1 MATVYRRP
9 ESKFWYGRVQ
19 RGGKDLRKPLKT
31 TSRPLADKRLK
42 KWVEELDNI
51 AWGDKP
57 RRTYDEAMESF
68 LLKHVPTLKPTSQT
82 RYFVSARMLTPHFEG
97 KFLDEIGT
105 SLMSGYEGIRRAG
118 GAASPTI
125 RRDLSCLSSM
135 FTHVIIDLEWCEL
148 NPVPVFMK
156 RQKRRGRLKESPP
169 RTRYL
174 DGDEEII
181 LLAACDDRRLYEQIA
196 VSIDT
201 GLRKEEFWSLTRPQI
216 RLDRKEILIP
226 KEKSKNGRE
235 RRIPL
240 LERSAQILAQV
251 PRHIRPGGGPDWV
264 WNNEAGE
271 RYLQRRKAF
280 MSALKR
286 AGLQGVIWHDLRRT
300 CGCRLLQDHGLS
312 LEQVR
317 DWLGH
322 ESVQQTER
330 AYAFLSI
337 ENLHKAA
344 GTVT

>member
-1 MATVYRRP
+1 M
-9 ESKFWYGRVQ
+9 
-19 RGGKDLRKPLKT
+19 
-31 TSRPLADKRLK
+31 
-42 KWVEELDNI
+42 
-51 AWGDKP
+51 
-57 RRTYDEAMESF
+57 
-68 LLKHVPTLKPTSQT
+68 
-82 RYFVSARMLTPHFEG
+82 
-97 KFLDEIGT
+97 
-105 SLMSGYEGIRRAG
+105 
-118 GAASPTI
+118 
-125 RRDLSCLSSM
+125 
-135 FTHVIIDLEWCEL
+135 
-148 NPVPVFMK
+148 
-156 RQKRRGRLKESPP
+156 
-169 RTRYL
+169 
-174 DGDEEII
+174 
-181 LLAACDDRRLYEQIA
+181 LAACDDRRLYEQIA